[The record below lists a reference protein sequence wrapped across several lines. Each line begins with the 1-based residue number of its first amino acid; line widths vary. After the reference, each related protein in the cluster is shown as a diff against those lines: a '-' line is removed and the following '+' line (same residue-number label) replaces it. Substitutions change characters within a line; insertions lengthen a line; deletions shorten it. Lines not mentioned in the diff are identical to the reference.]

1 MKFVFCNCDTTD
13 FQTNRLTIL
22 PTRMFNALCCP
33 FLKFTSLAPLVAIFF
48 IFGLYLRLLSQ
59 EEIDILP
66 MIELQSFAVFAN
78 FRLQPVFYNLISKF
92 LLRIRSLQD
101 GMTSEDENFPY
112 QERGRGPRHV
122 EALTSSSHSS
132 SKILTNGRHRM
143 SSPSS

>member
-78 FRLQPVFYNLISKF
+78 FRLQPLFYNLISKF

-101 GMTSEDENFPY
+101 GTTSEDENFPD
-112 QERGRGPRHV
+112 QERGGGTSTV
-122 EALTSSSHSS
+122 EAR
-132 SKILTNGRHRM
+132 GRYFFKFLWDALGRGR
-143 SSPSS
+143 

>member
-1 MKFVFCNCDTTD
+1 MLPFFEIY
-13 FQTNRLTIL
+13 LTSA
-22 PTRMFNALCCP
+22 FGGH
-33 FLKFTSLAPLVAIFF
+33 FF

-66 MIELQSFAVFAN
+66 VIELQSFVVFAN
-78 FRLQPVFYNLISKF
+78 FRLQPLFYNLILKF

-101 GMTSEDENFPY
+101 GMTSEDENFPD

-143 SSPSS
+143 SSSSS